1 MEMSHVRVGRAA
13 HLLQGILAA
22 PLELKVLVQVEVL
35 PLDKLPLPRLKY
47 PLHEVSVGW
56 VP

>member
-1 MEMSHVRVGRAA
+1 MEMSHVRVGCAA
-13 HLLQGILAA
+13 RLLQGILAA

-35 PLDKLPLPRLKY
+35 PLDQLPLPRLKH